1 MVVLDG
7 GDMCSGGG
15 HMWSGGGDMC
25 LDGGDMCLDGG
36 DMCSGFGGGMDLEG
50 GCRTGVYG
58 TPGYVFALTSEAT
71 TPRAKRER
79 RHGDAA

>member
-25 LDGGDMCLDGG
+25 LDGGDMC
-36 DMCSGFGGGMDLEG
+36 SGFGGGRGLEVLQD
-50 GCRTGVYG
+50 RSVWYPGVCVCTHLRGHHAEGQAG
-58 TPGYVFALTSEAT
+58 TETW
-71 TPRAKRER
+71 
-79 RHGDAA
+79 